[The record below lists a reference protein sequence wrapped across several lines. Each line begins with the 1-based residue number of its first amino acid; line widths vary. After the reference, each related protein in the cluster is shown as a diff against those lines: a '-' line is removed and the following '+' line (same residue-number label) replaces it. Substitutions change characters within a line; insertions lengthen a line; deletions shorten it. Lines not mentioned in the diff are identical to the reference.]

1 MNKRQAKKAFK
12 KKYGVNPNQ
21 LKQALIDFDW
31 DKFTQDLIEASNRAA
46 RMIAETM
53 ETVSKRLA
61 AIDWQE
67 VLKNEQ
73 INITNE

>member
-21 LKQALIDFDW
+21 MESALLDFDW

-46 RMIAETM
+46 RMITETM

-61 AIDWQE
+61 AINWQE
-67 VLKNEQ
+67 VFKNEQ